1 MFGMH
6 TDPRPTAAAM
16 TTVPV
21 GDAKERLEEL
31 IDAATRGEDVVVST
45 GDGASVRL
53 MPVPESVRRARQGGG
68 ARGLIVV
75 EDGFDDPIPGFEPY
89 M

>member
-1 MFGMH
+1 MQ
-6 TDPRPTAAAM
+6 
-16 TTVPV
+16 TVPLA
-21 GDAKERLEEL
+21 DARERLEEL
-31 IDAATRGEDVVVST
+31 IDAATRGEDVVISS
-45 GDGASVRL
+45 GDGSSVRL
-53 MPVPESVRRARQGGG
+53 TPVPASARQARQGGG

>member
-1 MFGMH
+1 
-6 TDPRPTAAAM
+6 M

-21 GDAKERLEEL
+21 EDAKERLEEL
-31 IDAATRGEDVVVST
+31 IDAARRGEEVVIAS

-53 MPVPESVRRARQGGG
+53 TPVPEPPLTPRKAGSM
-68 ARGLIVV
+68 RGMIHMS
-75 EDGFDDPIPGFEPY
+75 DDFDDPLPDFEPY